1 MTASPFGKSI
11 AALEDQ
17 IGYTLFTRKDNSI
30 SLNKA
35 GQELYQKLF
44 PIYQRLSAI
53 DNEIH
58 YSAHRSRN
66 IVIGIDNTYPTI
78 IFDQLISLGD
88 KYDGVT
94 TQAVEFSENGV
105 IDNLFDRQLDF
116 IISPQHVSPR
126 VQELENLTISELA
139 PLRLGFLCFPPL

>member
-1 MTASPFGKSI
+1 MDIFISKKMRNFILLAQTNNIARAAEKIHMTASRFGKSI
-11 AALEDQ
+11 AALEEQ
-17 IGYTLFTRKDNSI
+17 IGYTLFTRKDNNI

-44 PIYQRLSAI
+44 PVYQRLSAI

-58 YSAHRSRN
+58 NSGRRSRD

-88 KYDGVT
+88 KYE
-94 TQAVEFSENGV
+94 A
-105 IDNLFDRQLDF
+105 
-116 IISPQHVSPR
+116 
-126 VQELENLTISELA
+126 
-139 PLRLGFLCFPPL
+139 

>member
-58 YSAHRSRN
+58 YSARRSRN
-66 IVIGIDNTYPTI
+66 VVIGIDNTYPTI

-105 IDNLFDRQLDF
+105 IDNL
-116 IISPQHVSPR
+116 STVSWILLFRRSMFRPACR
-126 VQELENLTISELA
+126 SWKI
-139 PLRLGFLCFPPL
+139 